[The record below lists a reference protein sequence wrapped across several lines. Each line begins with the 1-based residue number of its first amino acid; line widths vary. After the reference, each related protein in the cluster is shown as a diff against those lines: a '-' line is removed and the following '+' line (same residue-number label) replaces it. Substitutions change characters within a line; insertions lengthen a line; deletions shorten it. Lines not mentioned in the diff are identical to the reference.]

1 MRPPYKRRNHA
12 ENSPEF
18 KASHRFAK
26 IAARKVRRVLD
37 RIRNLPVSEALDQL
51 KFMEQRGAALV
62 DKVLKSAIAN
72 ADRAISDENVRTRD
86 GDVLDPQPRLD
97 VDDLY
102 VHDAFAG
109 DGPKIPRW
117 KPRARGAA
125 YPYKKFYSHIEV
137 RLRPRPVVGPTPKKG
152 TAAPAGAKKES

>member
-1 MRPPYKRRNHA
+1 MRPPHPRRNHA
-12 ENSPEF
+12 EKAPEF
-18 KASHRFAK
+18 RASHRFAK
-26 IAARKVRRVLD
+26 IAARKVRLVLD
-37 RIRNLPVSEALDQL
+37 RIRNLPVSAALDQL

-72 ADRAISDENVRTRD
+72 ADRAISDENVRSRD
-86 GDVLDPQPRLD
+86 GNVLEPQPRLD

-102 VHDAFAG
+102 VHDAYAG

-125 YPYKKFYSHIEV
+125 YPYKKYYAHIEV
-137 RLRPRPVVGPTPKKG
+137 RLRPRPAAGPTPKKG
-152 TAAPAGAKKES
+152 TSTAKKKEA